1 MMLISVQKVHNT
13 GQACLPGQASKQP
26 SKLTPFGSRSPLSLK
41 RGGLGVSSGLLAL
54 LPALVPMISAVQAQT
69 FTEIIS
75 GLIGADDC
83 FVAWGDYDND
93 GNLDILIV
101 GHTGSTPITKIFRNE
116 GTEYTD
122 ITFTATSLL
131 RDPGNVAITLNEK
144 PSAVIEVE

>member
-1 MMLISVQKVHNT
+1 M
-13 GQACLPGQASKQP
+13 
-26 SKLTPFGSRSPLSLK
+26 
-41 RGGLGVSSGLLAL
+41 GLVL
-54 LPALVPMISAVQAQT
+54 MISAVQAQT

-116 GTEYTD
+116 GTEFTD